1 MHLDLLSIPQSGGKN
16 VKTFSCCCCCFTQHN
31 LMYVI
36 QRIIAL
42 ATEETTV
49 TQQVSHRPIKCQSR
63 LWSQRGTKEGQRVT
77 SWWIQI
83 ATKGYATLQQ
93 AIWHRSISKRS
104 IKLPYSI
111 ISRASSIDSD
121 FCCRHP
127 RPAFS
132 ATKRTGYAPTSY
144 HNNIDNS
151 TYSVV
156 ASSCS

>member
-1 MHLDLLSIPQSGGKN
+1 MHLDLLN
-16 VKTFSCCCCCFTQHN
+16 NSCCCCSFTQHN

-36 QRIIAL
+36 QRINAL

-104 IKLPYSI
+104 IKPPYSI

-127 RPAFS
+127 RPAAFS

-144 HNNIDNS
+144 YDNSINNNIDNS
-151 TYSVV
+151 TYSVI